1 MAVDDGVIAHKVS
14 ASDLKDMEDGPQV
27 TETENQRVTLTEEDN
42 RRILRET
49 DLTILPI
56 LVWVYFLQILDK
68 TVLGYSAIFGLRE
81 DVHLKGNQYSLI
93 GSIAP
98 IAQLAWQPFSSIL
111 IIKVPHRILMPTLV
125 LGWGIAQSLTPLC
138 KTFSALLAARFF
150 LGLFEAGCLPLF
162 SVITAHWYRRS
173 EQPVRVA
180 GWYGT
185 NGLAT
190 IVAAA
195 LSFGLAKIHSPVLAS
210 WQIIFLFTGLL
221 TIVTVPFVYWKLDN
235 NVHTAR
241 FLMTAQ
247 DKLKAVE
254 RLRAN
259 NNGTSDGEAHKFKW
273 AQVGEVFLDVKTYL
287 FVAMSLANNLGAQV
301 VNTFGPLI
309 LSGLGFDNH
318 KTTLLNIPFGA
329 VQYVVI
335 LGVAW
340 TSVKVRS
347 GKGVALLVVLVPILA
362 GVTLLY
368 VLPRGDTSHTAPLLV
383 GYYFLAFIFG
393 CNTLVVSWI
402 LANTA
407 GSTKSSVMMSLF
419 NAASS
424 AGNII
429 GPLLFDT
436 ADAPAYTP
444 GLKATLGVYSMMAAV
459 VLLQLANLVLLNKM
473 QEKKRVANGKPA
485 KLHDASM
492 ENKFNAAQ
500 GQEGQG
506 GDIGSR
512 AFLDLTDRQND
523 EFIYVY

>member
-1 MAVDDGVIAHKVS
+1 
-14 ASDLKDMEDGPQV
+14 
-27 TETENQRVTLTEEDN
+27 
-42 RRILRET
+42 
-49 DLTILPI
+49 
-56 LVWVYFLQILDK
+56 
-68 TVLGYSAIFGLRE
+68 
-81 DVHLKGNQYSLI
+81 
-93 GSIAP
+93 
-98 IAQLAWQPFSSIL
+98 
-111 IIKVPHRILMPTLV
+111 MPTLV
-125 LGWGIAQSLTPLC
+125 LGWGIAQSLTPIC
-138 KTFSALLAARFF
+138 KTFPALLANRFF

-180 GWYGT
+180 AWYGT

-190 IVAAA
+190 IFAAA
-195 LSFGLAKIHSPVLAS
+195 LSFGLAKIDSPRLAS
-210 WQIIFLFTGLL
+210 WQIIFLFTGLM
-221 TIVTVPFVYWKLDN
+221 TVVTVPVVYWRLEN

-241 FLMTAQ
+241 FLKTSEEREM
-247 DKLKAVE
+247 AVE

-259 NNGTSDGEAHKFKW
+259 NNGTGDGEAQNNRKFKW
-273 AQVGEVFLDVKTYL
+273 KQVGEVFGDVKTWL

-309 LSGLGFDNH
+309 LSGLGYDNYR
-318 KTTLLNIPFGA
+318 TTLLNIPFGA

-347 GKGVALLVVLVPILA
+347 GKGVALLVVLMPILA
-362 GVTLLY
+362 GITVLY
-368 VLPRGDTSHTAPLLV
+368 VLPRDKSHTAPLLV
-383 GYYFLAFIFG
+383 GYYLLAFIFG

-444 GLKATLGVYSMMAAV
+444 GLRATLGVYAMMAAV
-459 VLLQLANLVLLNKM
+459 VLLQIGNLVLLNKM
-473 QEKKRVANGKPA
+473 QERKRVAVGKPA

-492 ENKFNAAQ
+492 DRRFNAGAA
-500 GQEGQG
+500 QEGEL
-506 GDIGSR
+506 GSR
-512 AFLDLTDRQND
+512 AFLDLTDREND

>member
-1 MAVDDGVIAHKVS
+1 MADGGVGVLAHK
-14 ASDLKDMEDGPQV
+14 ASGDLEDIEDGPQV

-42 RRILRET
+42 RRILRKT

-56 LVWVYFLQILDK
+56 LAWVYFLQILDK
-68 TVLGYSAIFGLRE
+68 TVLGYGAIFGLRE
-81 DVHLKGNQYSLI
+81 DAHLQGNQYSLI

-111 IIKVPHRILMPTLV
+111 IIKVPHRILMSVLV
-125 LGWGIAQSLTPLC
+125 LGWGIAQCLTPLC
-138 KTFSALLAARFF
+138 KTFSALLAVRFF

-190 IVAAA
+190 IFAAA
-195 LSFGLAKIHSPVLAS
+195 LSFGLAKIHSHVLAS
-210 WQIIFLFTGLL
+210 WQIIFLFTGLM
-221 TIVTVPFVYWKLDN
+221 TVVTVPFVYWKLDN
-235 NVHTAR
+235 NVHSAR
-241 FLMTAQ
+241 FLTAEE
-247 DKLKAVE
+247 KLKAIE

-273 AQVGEVFLDVKTYL
+273 AQVGEVFLDIKTYL
-287 FVAMSLANNLGAQV
+287 FIAMSLANNLGAQV

-340 TSVKVRS
+340 TSVKLRS
-347 GKGVALLVVLVPILA
+347 GKGFALLIILLPILA
-362 GVTLLY
+362 GISMLY
-368 VLPRGDTSHTAPLLV
+368 VLPRDKSHTAPLLV

-407 GSTKSSVMMSLF
+407 GSTKSSIMMSLF

-459 VLLQLANLVLLNKM
+459 VLLQLGNLVLLNKM

-492 ENKFNAAQ
+492 DKKFNAAGAAQ
-500 GQEGQG
+500 AQE